1 MDTVYDAK
9 LLIVDDNAELLALL
23 CEQLRGAGYGYIR
36 TAQSCTAARACFA
49 AEQPELMILDINLP
63 DGDGFSLFRALRA
76 KADVPALFLS
86 ARDADADRLFG
97 LGLGADD
104 YLTKPFLMQE
114 LLLRVQHILQR
125 AYRAEL
131 SRTKPAPLQLG
142 ERCVDLNDAIV
153 TLPEGKTLALTAT
166 ELALLRKLAEN
177 RGHIV
182 TYDALCAAVWGA
194 DYYGYENSLGVHIRH
209 LREKLEAEPGAP
221 RFLRTVRGIGY
232 KLTKGGRSM
241 KTFVR
246 LIRRYVLAAVGIVLL
261 LLFSGVAVLG
271 WLGWQEGCSL
281 PQREYSSGEIA
292 DSMVETAEGL
302 AFGAERTPQE
312 WMNGYEWAM
321 VLDDVGNIR
330 WSYGLPQELNH
341 AYTPGDIAQFARW
354 YLADYPV
361 FCWTEPYGL
370 FVIGLPKG
378 SLWKYSIYSSPDFA
392 LSMVRVLPAAAL
404 GMLLLGLA
412 LCFWLSWRGAKRLE
426 TVANGL
432 DALAQGQTVR
442 LSTDGFAG
450 ELAEKLNRTGAQLQA
465 KNEMLSRRDNARTQW
480 IAGVSH
486 DVRTPLALI
495 LGWAEQ
501 LEQDALL
508 PDSSRQKA
516 TGIRTQC
523 EKLRT
528 LIDDLN
534 LTSKLEYGAQPLRRK
549 DLRAGPLFRQLV
561 AQFCESPLA
570 ERCEIILEQEEPA
583 EQTVLSVDE
592 ALLARLLEN
601 LMNNSVRHNPKPV
614 NITVHTRQVGE
625 RFCLT
630 VADDG
635 IGYPAA
641 VLVAL
646 NAAEPAENAPH
657 ILGLYVVQQI
667 AAAHGGRAVFGQNI
681 PSGAKATVWLPVK

>member
-1 MDTVYDAK
+1 M
-9 LLIVDDNAELLALL
+9 
-23 CEQLRGAGYGYIR
+23 
-36 TAQSCTAARACFA
+36 
-49 AEQPELMILDINLP
+49 
-63 DGDGFSLFRALRA
+63 
-76 KADVPALFLS
+76 
-86 ARDADADRLFG
+86 
-97 LGLGADD
+97 
-104 YLTKPFLMQE
+104 
-114 LLLRVQHILQR
+114 
-125 AYRAEL
+125 
-131 SRTKPAPLQLG
+131 
-142 ERCVDLNDAIV
+142 
-153 TLPEGKTLALTAT
+153 
-166 ELALLRKLAEN
+166 LALLRKLAEN

-182 TYDALCAAVWGA
+182 TWMMPFVGGLGRRTLEQSPAGA
-194 DYYGYENSLGVHIRH
+194 DERLLVD
-209 LREKLEAEPGAP
+209 GA
-221 RFLRTVRGIGY
+221 G
-232 KLTKGGRSM
+232 
-241 KTFVR
+241 
-246 LIRRYVLAAVGIVLL
+246 
-261 LLFSGVAVLG
+261 
-271 WLGWQEGCSL
+271 Q
-281 PQREYSSGEIA
+281 
-292 DSMVETAEGL
+292 
-302 AFGAERTPQE
+302 
-312 WMNGYEWAM
+312 WAM
-321 VLDDVGNIR
+321 VLDGMWETC
-330 WSYGLPQELNH
+330 WSWAACRRGSGAKDLNHSQIFPLVSGGLPGVLLDGTLRAVCH
-341 AYTPGDIAQFARW
+341 RAAKGACGSTAFTP
-354 YLADYPV
+354 
-361 FCWTEPYGL
+361 
-370 FVIGLPKG
+370 
-378 SLWKYSIYSSPDFA
+378 FA

-404 GMLLLGLA
+404 GLLMLGLV

-442 LSTDGFAG
+442 LPTDGFAG
-450 ELAEKLNRTGAQLQA
+450 ELAEKLNQTGAQLQA

-501 LEQDALL
+501 LEQDTLL

-516 TGIRTQC
+516 AGIRIQC

-570 ERCEIILEQEEPA
+570 EHCEITLEQEEQA

-592 ALLARLLEN
+592 ALMARLLEN
-601 LMNNSVRHNPKPV
+601 LLNNSVRHNAKPV

-635 IGYPAA
+635 IGYPPA
-641 VLVAL
+641 VLAAL

-667 AAAHGGRAVFGQNI
+667 AAAHGGRAVFGQNT
-681 PSGAKATVWLPVK
+681 PHGAKAVVYLPMG